1 MTATDPVW
9 LGNDPVNHD
18 DYPASLL
25 RGILR
30 RCRTIAMVGASPNW
44 VRPSNFAMKYLQ
56 LKGYRIIPVNPARA
70 GEVILGERVYGR
82 LSDIPESFAM
92 VDIYRNAE
100 AAGEIAD
107 EAVSLAAEK
116 GIEVVWMQ
124 LGVRNDAAATR
135 AEAAGLTVVMN
146 RCPKIEYGRFTGE
159 LGWCGVNTGVIS
171 ARRQS
176 VI

>member
-1 MTATDPVW
+1 M
-9 LGNDPVNHD
+9 NHEN
-18 DYPASLL
+18 YPASLL

-70 GEVILGERVYGR
+70 GQEILGEPVYGS
-82 LSDIPESFAM
+82 LADVPGPFPMI
-92 VDIYRNAE
+92 DIYRHAE
-100 AAGEIAD
+100 AAGEITDQAI
-107 EAVSLAAEK
+107 ALAADK

-124 LGVRNDAAATR
+124 LGVRNDAAAAR

-146 RCPKIEYGRFTGE
+146 RCPKIEYGRFSGE
-159 LGWCGVNTGVIS
+159 LGWSGINTGVIS
-171 ARRQS
+171 ARRHS